1 MKANGE
7 TFDIY
12 PYITKCALDIICE
25 TAMGTSINAM
35 SSNRNQYVESI
46 YAISEIITWRFFRP
60 YITDFIFQF
69 TPKGYAFQKHLK
81 QVHNFT
87 RKVVAERKKHLKDNN
102 LNNESKAN
110 KANNKLLGKKERMSF
125 LDLLLNSSESS
136 DVLNDQDIAEEVD
149 TFMFEGHDTTTA
161 GMCWTLFLLGN
172 NADIQEKVYQEVRNV
187 LQNKSTP
194 STISELHEMK
204 YLEGK
209 SVSGST

>member
-1 MKANGE
+1 MW
-7 TFDIY
+7 
-12 PYITKCALDIICE
+12 
-25 TAMGTSINAM
+25 
-35 SSNRNQYVESI
+35 NQYMREYVSNVTISDECIFSLFCS
-46 YAISEIITWRFFRP
+46 ISEIITWRFFRP

-149 TFMFEGHDTTTA
+149 TFMFE
-161 GMCWTLFLLGN
+161 
-172 NADIQEKVYQEVRNV
+172 V
-187 LQNKSTP
+187 LRSFKRRS
-194 STISELHEMK
+194 
-204 YLEGK
+204 
-209 SVSGST
+209 